1 MSADKSNR
9 DKGKPKQQPQ
19 TTLTPGQKLSRELLS
34 WFWVILAFIFIEG
47 TLVQARVIPSGSME
61 NTILIGDHLMVSRF
75 GYDAGIPFTDDQI
88 ALWRNPKRQQ
98 VVVFSAPEGEG
109 SNQDLIKRVIGIPG
123 DMIRI
128 RQGAVFVNG
137 QRLHEPYILR
147 DPDDGNSNSFVEN
160 FPPDGNELFDGRL
173 NQAWAANLPR
183 YIVNG
188 QLRVPPD
195 HYFVMGDNRGDS
207 YDSRYWGFVP
217 RKNIIGT
224 PLFIYMSID
233 APEQV
238 WEPGHIGERL
248 GTYLSIL
255 IHPGEMRWK
264 RLFRTF

>member
-1 MSADKSNR
+1 MGREKS
-9 DKGKPKQQPQ
+9 KKEKIKAKPQAA
-19 TTLTPGQKLSRELLS
+19 LTPGQKLSRELLS

-75 GYDAGIPFTDDQI
+75 GYDAGIPFTDDQVT
-88 ALWRNPKRQQ
+88 LWRNPKRQQ
-98 VVVFSAPEGEG
+98 VIVFAAPPGEG
-109 SNQDLIKRVIGIPG
+109 SNQDLIKRVIGVPG
-123 DMIRI
+123 DSIQIRH
-128 RQGAVFVNG
+128 GAVFVNG
-137 QRLHEPYILR
+137 QPLHEPYILR
-147 DPDDGNSNSFVEN
+147 DPDDGNSFVEN
-160 FPPDGNELFDGRL
+160 FPPDGTELFDGRL
-173 NQAWAANLPR
+173 NAGWASTLPR
-183 YIVNG
+183 YVVNG

-255 IHPGEMRWK
+255 IHPGEMRWN

>member
-1 MSADKSNR
+1 VPADKSR
-9 DKGKPKQQPQ
+9 KEKGKAKPQ
-19 TTLTPGQKLSRELLS
+19 ASLTPGQKLSRELLS
-34 WFWVILAFIFIEG
+34 WFWVILAFVFIEG

-75 GYDAGIPFTDDQI
+75 GYDAGIPFTDNQI
-88 ALWRNPKRQQ
+88 TLWRNPRRQQ
-98 VVVFSAPEGEG
+98 VVVFSAPPGEG
-109 SNQDLIKRVIGIPG
+109 SDQDLIKRVIGVPG
-123 DMIRI
+123 DLVQVRH
-128 RQGAVFVNG
+128 GAVFVNG

-147 DPDDGNSNSFVEN
+147 DSEYENSFVEN
-160 FPPDGNELFDGRL
+160 FPPDGNDLFDGRL
-173 NQAWAANLPR
+173 NPVWAASLPR
-183 YIVNG
+183 YVVNG
-188 QLRVPPD
+188 QLRVPAD

>member
-1 MSADKSNR
+1 MVSEKTKKE
-9 DKGKPKQQPQ
+9 KGKAKPQ
-19 TTLTPGQKLSRELLS
+19 AALTPGQKVSRELLS

-88 ALWRNPKRQQ
+88 TLWRNPKRQQ
-98 VVVFSAPEGEG
+98 VIVFAAPPGEG

-123 DMIRI
+123 DSIQIRH
-128 RQGAVFVNG
+128 GAVFVNG
-137 QRLHEPYILR
+137 QQLKEPYILR
-147 DPDDGNSNSFVEN
+147 DPDDGNSFVEN
-160 FPPDGNELFDGRL
+160 FPPDGNALFDGRL
-173 NQAWAANLPR
+173 NSVWAATLSR
-183 YIVNG
+183 YVVNG
-188 QLRVPPD
+188 QLRVPPE

-217 RKNIIGT
+217 RQNIIGT